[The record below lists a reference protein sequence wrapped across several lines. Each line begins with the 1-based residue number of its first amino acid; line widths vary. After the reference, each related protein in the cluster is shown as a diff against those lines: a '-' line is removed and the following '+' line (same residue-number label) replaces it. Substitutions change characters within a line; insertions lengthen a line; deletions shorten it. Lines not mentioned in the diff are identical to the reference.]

1 MGRNRFV
8 ILGMFVLLAIA
19 MFFYLA
25 FKVGSFSLHQGRE
38 VTVVFNDATGL
49 KKGGDVKIKGV
60 NFGKITS
67 LAFRGGKAEVKIRLT
82 GDVVVPRD
90 VEAKIRP
97 ESLLGENFL
106 ELIIPA
112 ESTAG
117 PLRDGDVI
125 TKATKAIDMNQF
137 VDKVGHFID
146 RFEAEGF
153 ADNLSRVVKTLAD
166 NSGKLDRTIG
176 NLDQLTRDAK
186 DLISD
191 NKESLNRTI
200 HNLERISVSFGKNAP
215 KTAKNLNLILARLEK
230 LTSDLEKKSPDLAE
244 NLGKTMKNLS
254 IVSEKLP
261 GTLDD
266 FQDLSGRLKTSLDHV
281 DHFFV
286 EDVPDI
292 KDIMEKRGIKARVR
306 IW

>member
-1 MGRNRFV
+1 MDRNRFV
-8 ILGMFVLLAIA
+8 ILGMFVILSIA

-25 FKVGSFSLHQGRE
+25 FKVGSFSLERGRA
-38 VTVVFNDATGL
+38 VTVFFDDATGL

-60 NFGKITS
+60 VFGKITS
-67 LAFRGGKAEVKIRLT
+67 LAYREGKAQVKIHLT
-82 GDVVVPRD
+82 GDAEVPRD
-90 VEAKIRP
+90 VEARIRP
-97 ESLLGENFL
+97 ESLLGEKFL

-112 ESTAG
+112 ESQAG
-117 PLRDGDVI
+117 PLQDGDVI
-125 TKATKAIDMNQF
+125 TRTSKVIDMNQF
-137 VDKVGHFID
+137 VDKVGHFVD
-146 RFEAEGF
+146 HFEAAGF
-153 ADNLSRVVKTLAD
+153 AENLSQVVKTLAD
-166 NSGKLDRTIG
+166 NRGKLDRTIG

-186 DLISD
+186 ELISD

-230 LTSDLEKKSPDLAE
+230 LTGDLEKKSPDLAE
-244 NLGKTMKNLS
+244 DLGKTMKNLS

-281 DHFFV
+281 DRFFV

>member
-1 MGRNRFV
+1 MGQNRFV
-8 ILGMFVLLAIA
+8 ILGMFVILAMA

-25 FKVGSFSLHQGRE
+25 FKVESFSLQRGRE

-60 NFGKITS
+60 NFGRITS
-67 LAFRGGKAEVKIRLT
+67 LTYGENKAKVTIRLS
-82 GDVVVPRD
+82 GDVEVPRD

-106 ELIIPA
+106 ELLIP
-112 ESTAG
+112 EGSQAG
-117 PLRDGDVI
+117 PLQDGDVI

-146 RFEAEGF
+146 RFEEAGF
-153 ADNLSRVVKTLAD
+153 AENLNQVVKTLAD
-166 NSGKLDRTIG
+166 NSGKMESMIG
-176 NLDQLTRDAK
+176 NLDQLALDAK
-186 DLISD
+186 ELISD

-200 HNLERISVSFGKNAP
+200 DNLERISVAFGKNAP
-215 KTAKNLNLILARLEK
+215 TTAKDLNRVLARLEK
-230 LTSDLEKKSPDLAE
+230 LTADLEEKSPDLAE
-244 NLGKTMKNLS
+244 DLGATMKNLS
-254 IVSEKLP
+254 AVSEKLP
-261 GTLDD
+261 DTLDD
-266 FQDLSGRLKTSLDHV
+266 FMDLSGRLKASLNHV
-281 DHFFV
+281 DQFFV

-292 KDIMEKRGIKARVR
+292 KEIMENRGIKARVR